1 MYTDAENQVI
11 ELIHAERDKILSE
24 TSSWEESGTDEQLA
38 YRQAIA
44 DIEDQ
49 SEYPYSVTW
58 PTKPEQ
64 DRQHNM
70 ESIWNIGLT
79 AGFGFLIWWIKAHHE
94 ELKRV
99 TILLN
104 RTREELAKEYVT
116 KADSSQVL
124 GQIMSKFDRIEEKL
138 DRLVERK

>member
-1 MYTDAENQVI
+1 
-11 ELIHAERDKILSE
+11 
-24 TSSWEESGTDEQLA
+24 
-38 YRQAIA
+38 
-44 DIEDQ
+44 
-49 SEYPYSVTW
+49 
-58 PTKPEQ
+58 
-64 DRQHNM
+64 M
-70 ESIWNIGLT
+70 EMDVLWSFGLT

-116 KADSSQVL
+116 KTDSNQVL

>member
-1 MYTDAENQVI
+1 
-11 ELIHAERDKILSE
+11 
-24 TSSWEESGTDEQLA
+24 
-38 YRQAIA
+38 
-44 DIEDQ
+44 
-49 SEYPYSVTW
+49 
-58 PTKPEQ
+58 
-64 DRQHNM
+64 M

-116 KADSSQVL
+116 KTDSSQVL
-124 GQIMSKFDRIEEKL
+124 NQIMSKFDRIEEKL
-138 DRLVERK
+138 DRLVEKK

>member
-1 MYTDAENQVI
+1 MQMDA
-11 ELIHAERDKILSE
+11 L
-24 TSSWEESGTDEQLA
+24 
-38 YRQAIA
+38 
-44 DIEDQ
+44 
-49 SEYPYSVTW
+49 
-58 PTKPEQ
+58 
-64 DRQHNM
+64 
-70 ESIWNIGLT
+70 WNIGLT

-138 DRLVERK
+138 DRLVERP